1 MSVQNQVSLTFLP
14 DELQKIREATA
25 ILSTVLKPKLIQLK
39 PDDRQ
44 QMAKMG
50 DRTINFVS
58 KAFEHAERNPELTP
72 RYFDLEE
79 AKIDFTAVTVL
90 REFSSTLSTVSQMID
105 DTMTVSGSEAYSA
118 ALSFYGAIKAAAKN
132 RQPGAE
138 FIFEDLKSQF
148 QKTTAAPK
156 EMSAVSA

>member
-25 ILSTVLKPKLIQLK
+25 ILRTVLKPKLIQLK
-39 PDDRQ
+39 PGDRQ

-50 DRTINFVS
+50 DRTITFVS

-72 RYFDLEE
+72 RYFELEE
-79 AKIDFTAVTVL
+79 AKIDFAAVTAL
-90 REFSSTLSTVSQMID
+90 REFSSTLSTISQMID
-105 DTMTVSGSEAYSA
+105 DTMTLSGSEALCA
-118 ALSFYGAIKAAAKN
+118 ALSFYNATKAAAKD

-138 FIFEDLKSQF
+138 LIYEDLKTQF
-148 QKTTAAPK
+148 LKSSAAPK
-156 EMSAVSA
+156 EIIPVTA